1 MVGVTAI
8 VLYAMRV
15 KEAATKHSFWVGVM
29 VSMLLLPVWS
39 TWGPKVWLPVL
50 PPLARSVA
58 TKTRTPLEI
67 SFDVLLPPTPVDRKQ
82 AVYLGIYL
90 LGLCLL
96 LLRLAIGTVRSSR
109 LVRGSTLHEGV
120 RSSPLFAAPVTAGLL
135 HSTVILP
142 SQWEQW
148 PKAQLDAVLMHESEH
163 ARRHHPLIRWLAL
176 LNRAIFWFHPLAWWL
191 EHHLSTLAEEACDG
205 VVLARGC
212 DPRAYSEYL
221 IDIARAVK
229 RSGVRLN
236 VAGLAMPGSSLA
248 RRIQR
253 ILESSS
259 LPPRISRQ
267 RVALVS
273 VACVIL
279 CTAIASGTLD
289 HAQPHSSVKQ
299 SLTPQAA
306 GTATQRAKFILGDL
320 EIDGDVHDRNGARDR
335 VLKASQGREYANR
348 EELTN
353 EAAERIR
360 ADFQKRGYF
369 QVVVQIPSSQPV
381 GFADGEQSLRVIA
394 SITEGDQFRLKNIR
408 IQSGAPDKALSI
420 SAQTLRGQFHLRDGD
435 LFNMAELREGLE
447 RLQDLYVNRGY
458 ARATAIPD
466 TSIDTASHRIAL
478 TIRITEGPHTP

>member
-1 MVGVTAI
+1 
-8 VLYAMRV
+8 
-15 KEAATKHSFWVGVM
+15 
-29 VSMLLLPVWS
+29 
-39 TWGPKVWLPVL
+39 
-50 PPLARSVA
+50 
-58 TKTRTPLEI
+58 
-67 SFDVLLPPTPVDRKQ
+67 
-82 AVYLGIYL
+82 
-90 LGLCLL
+90 
-96 LLRLAIGTVRSSR
+96 
-109 LVRGSTLHEGV
+109 
-120 RSSPLFAAPVTAGLL
+120 
-135 HSTVILP
+135 
-142 SQWEQW
+142 
-148 PKAQLDAVLMHESEH
+148 
-163 ARRHHPLIRWLAL
+163 
-176 LNRAIFWFHPLAWWL
+176 
-191 EHHLSTLAEEACDG
+191 
-205 VVLARGC
+205 
-212 DPRAYSEYL
+212 
-221 IDIARAVK
+221 
-229 RSGVRLN
+229 
-236 VAGLAMPGSSLA
+236 
-248 RRIQR
+248 
-253 ILESSS
+253 
-259 LPPRISRQ
+259 
-267 RVALVS
+267 
-273 VACVIL
+273 
-279 CTAIASGTLD
+279 
-289 HAQPHSSVKQ
+289 VKQ

-458 ARATAIPD
+458 AHATAIPD
-466 TSIDTASHRIAL
+466 TSIDTASHLIEL